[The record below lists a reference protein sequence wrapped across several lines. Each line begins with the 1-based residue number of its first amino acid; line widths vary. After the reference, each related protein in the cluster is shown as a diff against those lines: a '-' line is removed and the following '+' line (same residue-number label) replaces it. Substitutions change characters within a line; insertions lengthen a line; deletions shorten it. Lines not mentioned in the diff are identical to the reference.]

1 MKWLFVFCPAR
12 INAPKW
18 PSANF
23 QNLIIV
29 QGIVRGLA
37 VATKLTDEEATPF
50 LKVPINHFRP
60 FFQFNRLSGRL
71 TLVGKLQNKARVI

>member
-23 QNLIIV
+23 QNLIIFRE
-29 QGIVRGLA
+29 IVCGLA
-37 VATKLTDEEATPF
+37 GATKLIGEESPPF
-50 LKVPINHFRP
+50 LKVPINHFRR